1 MINSSDRGVING
13 KTGKGSYLASIF
25 WYIDP
30 ISIREVADYGQ
41 PLALPHLNFFVITPL
56 GDVEKFELIK

>member
-13 KTGKGSYLASIF
+13 KTGKGYLAYIF

-30 ISIREVADYGQ
+30 IREGADYGQ